1 MMNGV
6 LLLVLLQGF
15 GGTVYVDGR
24 ACRMNR
30 SVDRLIVMTDSGA
43 RVRVIASGSTPF
55 TLDGARIDAGDLRP
69 GDAISAVGRRSD
81 GGVVEAEA
89 VDVRPRLAD
98 TIFEALVPRKTLIGR
113 FAVREAQTEFFSF
126 DMGGMNYIRVDARS
140 AYGPR
145 GRVRVGTLRSGDLLE
160 LDGKWDGR
168 DVFRASSINVMTD
181 YEPPGCRVKM
191 SPEDAAAETA
201 FLGK

>member
-1 MMNGV
+1 MVMNTL

-43 RVRVIASGSTPF
+43 RVRVIANGSAF
-55 TLDGARIDAGDLRP
+55 TLDGARVDAGDLRP
-69 GDAISAVGRRSD
+69 GDQISVVGRRAD

-89 VDVRPRLAD
+89 VEVRPRLAD
-98 TIFEALVPRKTLIGR
+98 AIFEALVPRKTLIGR

-126 DMGGMNYIRVDARS
+126 DMGGMNYVRVDARS
-140 AYGPR
+140 AYGPK

-160 LDGKWDGR
+160 LDGTWDGR
-168 DVFRASSINVMTD
+168 DVFRASSINVIND
-181 YEPPGCRVKM
+181 VEPPSCRVKM

-201 FLGK
+201 FLGR